1 MRNLVKVRVYFRGS
15 CLSNENLVKKAQ
27 EMLETVKICIEEI
40 VRKLCWKLSSEDP
53 VIKAQEMPEIVKICI
68 EEIVRKLCWKLS
80 SEDPVI

>member
-15 CLSNENLVKKAQ
+15 CLSSENPVIKAQ

-53 VIKAQEMPEIVKICI
+53 VI
-68 EEIVRKLCWKLS
+68 
-80 SEDPVI
+80 